1 MKSNNG
7 ARRLLLRVL
16 ATACLPAMP
25 HAWAQGKVTK
35 LIVGFAPG
43 GPIDFVARVLSE
55 QLGRELGQQV
65 VVENRAGANA
75 GIAAE
80 FVAKATPDGHTLFLS
95 STGAIAIS
103 PALYDKLPYDPVR
116 DLSPVSLVVNTDEVL
131 VASST
136 NPANTTPEFIANAR
150 GRKDGATMAS
160 SGIGSVP
167 HLAMELLAD
176 LTKAN
181 LRHVPYKGVAPAIT
195 DVIAG
200 HVDALFIDVP
210 VALAHIKSGKLKALG
225 IAAPKRHP
233 LLPETKTLEEMGLRG
248 IDSNNWYAIYT
259 SRGTPAAE
267 VERVNQALRRTLEN
281 EAVKSRLMASGV
293 VPAPGTPAELAALQ
307 KADTEKW
314 ARIIRLKNIKGE

>member
-1 MKSNNG
+1 MSPCRRFLIALTLSCPLTLTLG
-7 ARRLLLRVL
+7 AASVCAQTKTTRLV
-16 ATACLPAMP
+16 
-25 HAWAQGKVTK
+25 
-35 LIVGFAPG
+35 VGFAPG

-55 QLGRELGQQV
+55 QLGRELGHQV

-80 FVAKATPDGHTLFLS
+80 FVAKAPPDGQTLFLT

-103 PALYDKLPYDPVR
+103 PALYEKLSYDPLR
-116 DLSPVSLVVNTDEVL
+116 DLTPVSLVVNTDEVL
-131 VASST
+131 VASVS
-136 NPANTTPEFIANAR
+136 NPANTALEFIANAKQ
-150 GRKDGATMAS
+150 RKDGATMAS

-176 LTKAN
+176 LTRAN

-210 VALAHIKSGKLKALG
+210 VALVHIKSGKLKALG

-233 LLPETKTLEEMGLRG
+233 LLPDTKTLEEMGLPG
-248 IDSNNWYAIYT
+248 IDSNNWYALYA
-259 SRGTPAAE
+259 SRGTPPAE

-281 EAVKSRLMASGV
+281 DSVKSRLIAAGV
-293 VPAPGTPAELAALQ
+293 LPAPGTPAALAALQ
-307 KADTEKW
+307 KTDSEKW
-314 ARIIRLKNIKGE
+314 ARIIKLKNIKGE